1 MVDNPSEDAYRLE
14 LDRVSVA
21 KRGQPILSDL
31 SLGLSRGLTALLGRN
46 GAGKTT
52 LMRVLAGVQ
61 RPTDGVV
68 STSSGQLYRSRE
80 ESVRHLSA
88 LGWVPQGPGYPGG
101 MQTGSFVE
109 YAAWLKRVDARERP
123 TAASKALEACN
134 AASLTKRSIN
144 SLSGGE
150 RQRVI
155 LASAIVGSPR
165 FLLLDEPT
173 SGLDPAQ
180 RESYLELLRKVSET
194 STVLYS
200 THLVDDVVR
209 TASRVLVLDRGRISD
224 DIAGVALAVPSD
236 ELGDRLRQAVIA
248 SSDRNS

>member
-1 MVDNPSEDAYRLE
+1 MENVYSVEV
-14 LDRVSVA
+14 DRVSVS

-31 SLGLSRGLTALLGRN
+31 SVSLSRGLTALLGRN

-61 RPTDGVV
+61 RPTAGVV
-68 STSSGQLYRSRE
+68 STSSGQLYHSRN

-101 MQTGSFVE
+101 MRVEQFVE
-109 YAAWLKRVDARERP
+109 YAAWLNRVDAHERR
-123 TAASKALEACN
+123 AAGLHALEACH
-134 AASLTKRSIN
+134 AAALAERPIK

-155 LASAIVGSPR
+155 LASAIVGESR

-180 RESYLELLRKVSET
+180 RESYLELLSRLSET

-224 DIAGVALAVPSD
+224 DIEGAALSVPAD
-236 ELGDRLRQAVIA
+236 ELGDRLRQSVIA